1 MPVPL
6 DWETS
11 TENASVRDNAIDGS
25 IKTVIIKNRGVG
37 LGTANRTYTRVP
49 IKGDGSGAECTV
61 VINNDQQVD
70 SVTISN
76 QGKDYSFGNVDL
88 VAGNVPT
95 GTTIPT
101 LDVIISPPGGSTEK
115 TSTENL
121 VHQMHFSMPELKMM
135 MRIQILS
142 LVIKLQ
148 ELELLKIQK
157 HIIQP
162 PLFHYQKQVLFMRLD

>member
-1 MPVPL
+1 MFQL
-6 DWETS
+6 ELQS
-11 TENASVRDNAIDGS
+11 QLLMLLFHLQEA
-25 IKTVIIKNRGVG
+25 
-37 LGTANRTYTRVP
+37 
-49 IKGDGSGAECTV
+49 
-61 VINNDQQVD
+61 
-70 SVTISN
+70 
-76 QGKDYSFGNVDL
+76 
-88 VAGNVPT
+88 
-95 GTTIPT
+95 
-101 LDVIISPPGGSTEK
+101 TEK